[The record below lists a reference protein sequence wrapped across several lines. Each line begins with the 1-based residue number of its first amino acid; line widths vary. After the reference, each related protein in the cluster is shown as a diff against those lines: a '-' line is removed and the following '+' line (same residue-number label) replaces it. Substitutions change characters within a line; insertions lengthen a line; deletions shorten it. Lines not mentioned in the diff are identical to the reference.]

1 MQNCATIFILFTYVR
16 IFILFTYVR
25 ILAIRCGL
33 DFAVLGNIPT

>member
-1 MQNCATIFILFTYVR
+1 MQNCATIFILFTYVG
-16 IFILFTYVR
+16 